1 MAPVKFD
8 DLAKPANEVLND
20 DYHAAGYQLKAKQKT
35 SLHGSVVTTTVDLF
49 PAKESVQTP
58 AKLTWKLPSV
68 GIAGLTVDK
77 LEVDKAGKFK
87 LEAVGDK
94 ALHKVADLKLE
105 AKSDLVDAS
114 KATLGFTYSGI
125 AETQVKFETKPLSPA
140 DLTLE
145 LTRNVQNAVIGVK
158 WAGVANLATP
168 DVGLRV
174 TSGNIALAL
183 LAKEQFKSFFAHG
196 FFKASNELK
205 LGVSYQHGGKAS
217 GNLSA
222 GLAWTL
228 KPGTL
233 LKAKVQ
239 QDGSVTGTVKHDVT
253 KGFTVLA
260 GGKYTPS
267 NGNFTYGLQLSV
279 E

>member
-8 DLAKPANEVLND
+8 DLPKPANEVLND
-20 DYHAAGYQLKAKQKT
+20 DYHASGYQLKAKQKT
-35 SLHGSVVTTTVDLF
+35 SWQGSVVTTAVDLF
-49 PAKESVQTP
+49 PGKEAVQTP

-77 LEVDKAGKFK
+77 LELDKAGKFK
-87 LEAVGDK
+87 LEAVADK
-94 ALHKVADLKLE
+94 ALHQVADLKLE
-105 AKSDLVDAS
+105 AKSDLVDMS

-125 AETQVKFETKPLSPA
+125 ADTQVKFETKPLAPA
-140 DLTLE
+140 DLTFE
-145 LTRNVQNAVIGVK
+145 VTRNVQNAIIGVK

-174 TSGNIALAL
+174 SSGNIALAL
-183 LAKEQFKSFFAHG
+183 LAKEQFKSFYAHG
-196 FFKASNELK
+196 FFKASSELK
-205 LGVSYQHGGKAS
+205 LAASYQHGGKAS
-217 GNLSA
+217 GSLSA
-222 GLAWTL
+222 GLSYTV

-239 QDGSVTGTVKHDVT
+239 QDGSVTGTVKHEVS
-253 KGFTVLA
+253 KGFTVLV
-260 GGKYTPS
+260 GGKMPS
-267 NGNFTYGLQLSV
+267 KGPLTYGLQLSI